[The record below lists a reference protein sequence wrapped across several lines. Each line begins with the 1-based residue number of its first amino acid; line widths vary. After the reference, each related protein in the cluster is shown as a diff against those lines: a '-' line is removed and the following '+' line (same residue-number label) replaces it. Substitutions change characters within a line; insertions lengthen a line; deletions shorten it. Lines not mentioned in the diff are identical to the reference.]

1 MIKNKLTK
9 GVLKMKDKK
18 TETDGLKDTTKSDSE
33 YWKAYTSSENDSM
46 MSHDISLDV
55 ICKFRGL
62 NDGVIYET
70 KETEINCN
78 LKDLDKWFSNLKKT
92 IRMLDESVSDK
103 EVGGF

>member
-1 MIKNKLTK
+1 
-9 GVLKMKDKK
+9 MKDKK
-18 TETDGLKDTTKSDSE
+18 TDGLKNTNKSDSE
-33 YWKAYTSSENDSM
+33 YWKRYAPNKDDGM
-46 MSHDISLDV
+46 LNHDINLDV